1 MPRKSI
7 AASLALMLA
16 LGLFAVAAGCGKTE
30 QAVEDTGTAG
40 SREQSGGSTATA
52 PDPARTVTMNGRSV
66 MSGWMDHWGY
76 TWEGPVERNGYF
88 LDYREL
94 NGDDIASSFAANVE
108 GLAPASVV
116 FFKFCFVDFDGSN
129 LEQRE
134 QEVEEVIQT
143 AKDRGLKLII
153 GNALPVR
160 KADGNPELLREY
172 KDFNAFLLGKARDN
186 PGVVW
191 AYDFY
196 GVLAGS
202 DGWLK
207 PGYDTG
213 DSHPTSEAYSA
224 LDPSFFELLGGVFG
238 R

>member
-1 MPRKSI
+1 MPRKLI
-7 AASLALMLA
+7 AVTLALVLA
-16 LGLFAVAAGCGKTE
+16 LGLFTVVAGCGGTVEQEKTP
-30 QAVEDTGTAG
+30 AG
-40 SREQSGGSTATA
+40 PAGGA
-52 PDPARTVTMNGRSV
+52 PDPAKTVTMNGRSV

-94 NGDDIASSFAANVE
+94 NGDDMAPSFAANVE
-108 GLAPASVV
+108 GLAPGSVV

-129 LEQRE
+129 LERRE
-134 QEVEEVIQT
+134 QEVEEVIRT
-143 AKDRGLKLII
+143 AKDGGLKLII

-160 KADGNPELLREY
+160 KADGSPELLREY
-172 KDFNAFLLGKARDN
+172 KGFNAFLLEKARDN

-196 GVLAGS
+196 GVLAGP

-213 DSHPTSEAYSA
+213 DSHPTGDAYSA